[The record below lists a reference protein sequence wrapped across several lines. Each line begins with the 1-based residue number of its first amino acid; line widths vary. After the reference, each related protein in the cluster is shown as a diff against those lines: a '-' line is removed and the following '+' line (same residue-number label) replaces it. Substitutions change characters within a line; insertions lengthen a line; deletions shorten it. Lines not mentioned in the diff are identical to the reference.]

1 MRATLFLSI
10 LVTFFA
16 IFTILCFTYSIYYS
30 SENRFALAQQATNS
44 TQQQPSNGTQHQLII
59 PMGVK
64 IDYPVANQKVPVGR
78 LNISGSSSDTASIDC
93 GVYVDVNDI
102 KPFQR
107 ATATGPRGQNDYSN
121 WTFTYTEKYK
131 LITEGTNE
139 LTAKLS
145 CNGNDTMNN
154 TSSSNITNS
163 KSKWY
168 SINLTGVAVQE
179 PVDKAQTQSSDNTQE
194 QKIAILINKKLNVS
208 TQEGA
213 KSEEDIA
220 PEIDSTTES
229 DSLNSPA
236 EVLEEISSTPD
247 STPSTD
253 TMTEDYLTYKK
264 ERLEGEES
272 GQEVMYPLQIF
283 ELPNEDEVGA
293 QLMEDFQDVDSED
306 DDKSL
311 AHQDDLE
318 PEIQAEPEEQTELQ
332 PPLQFFDTDNQKQE
346 TDEDNEQVVQ
356 PDNNA
361 IQSTEDIYA
370 MITGDS
376 DEGDNLEGIEKSTQE
391 RGAEDVIAK
400 EIPLVQSY
408 TRDIQSTFE

>member
-1 MRATLFLSI
+1 
-10 LVTFFA
+10 
-16 IFTILCFTYSIYYS
+16 
-30 SENRFALAQQATNS
+30 
-44 TQQQPSNGTQHQLII
+44 
-59 PMGVK
+59 
-64 IDYPVANQKVPVGR
+64 
-78 LNISGSSSDTASIDC
+78 
-93 GVYVDVNDI
+93 
-102 KPFQR
+102 
-107 ATATGPRGQNDYSN
+107 
-121 WTFTYTEKYK
+121 
-131 LITEGTNE
+131 
-139 LTAKLS
+139 
-145 CNGNDTMNN
+145 MNN

-194 QKIAILINKKLNVS
+194 QKIAILNIKKLNVS

-376 DEGDNLEGIEKSTQE
+376 DEGNNLKDIEKSTQE

>member
-1 MRATLFLSI
+1 
-10 LVTFFA
+10 
-16 IFTILCFTYSIYYS
+16 
-30 SENRFALAQQATNS
+30 
-44 TQQQPSNGTQHQLII
+44 
-59 PMGVK
+59 
-64 IDYPVANQKVPVGR
+64 
-78 LNISGSSSDTASIDC
+78 
-93 GVYVDVNDI
+93 
-102 KPFQR
+102 
-107 ATATGPRGQNDYSN
+107 
-121 WTFTYTEKYK
+121 
-131 LITEGTNE
+131 
-139 LTAKLS
+139 
-145 CNGNDTMNN
+145 
-154 TSSSNITNS
+154 
-163 KSKWY
+163 
-168 SINLTGVAVQE
+168 
-179 PVDKAQTQSSDNTQE
+179 
-194 QKIAILINKKLNVS
+194 
-208 TQEGA
+208 
-213 KSEEDIA
+213 
-220 PEIDSTTES
+220 
-229 DSLNSPA
+229 
-236 EVLEEISSTPD
+236 
-247 STPSTD
+247 
-253 TMTEDYLTYKK
+253 MTEDYLTYKK

-376 DEGDNLEGIEKSTQE
+376 DEGNNLEDIEKSTQE